1 MWWYL
6 FRYYFNPSVLVA
18 GTLVFLVVLV
28 MLRRRGFNWP
38 YLIFLW
44 LFWLYSIVLVSMVVF
59 SGIHFRPVT
68 WEDRLAMI
76 PAVLARVNLIPF
88 SFGGGV
94 PSYYANASTL
104 LNLVMTIPLG
114 FGLNFLIT
122 TRIKRMALIALLVGL
137 GFELG
142 QLVLTL
148 YAASP
153 TRGIDI
159 TDVLLNGAGVLLG
172 YGLFHLF
179 AWLYVTIIGRWH
191 LKPKGL
197 FAFLY
202 EVSLHARRAG

>member
-1 MWWYL
+1 M
-6 FRYYFNPSVLVA
+6 P
-18 GTLVFLVVLV
+18 
-28 MLRRRGFNWP
+28 MLLRC
-38 YLIFLW
+38 
-44 LFWLYSIVLVSMVVF
+44 
-59 SGIHFRPVT
+59 
-68 WEDRLAMI
+68 
-76 PAVLARVNLIPF
+76 
-88 SFGGGV
+88 
-94 PSYYANASTL
+94 

-179 AWLYVTIIGRWH
+179 AWLYVTIIGRW
-191 LKPKGL
+191 GL
-197 FAFLY
+197 ETKRLVCFPLR
-202 EVSLHARRAG
+202 SLPSCSQGWLARIPIINPEIYR

>member
-88 SFGGGV
+88 SFGRWCAFLLRQCF
-94 PSYYANASTL
+94 YAVEPGNDHS
-104 LNLVMTIPLG
+104 VG
-114 FGLNFLIT
+114 FRINFLIT

>member
-68 WEDRLAMI
+68 WEDRLAMA

-94 PSYYANASTL
+94 PSYYANTSTL
-104 LNLVMTIPLG
+104 LNLLMTIPLG

-159 TDVLLNGAGVLLG
+159 TDVLLNGLGVLLG
-172 YGLFHLF
+172 YGLFILF
-179 AWLYVTIIGRWH
+179 AWLYVTIIERWRIN
-191 LKPKGL
+191 PKGL

-202 EVSLHARRAG
+202 EVFLHSRTAG